1 VFAKLSAIVASAAP
15 DAESTRCS
23 GTSFALGTLVVV
35 TLAGLVPA
43 TAVVAHHGFGT
54 FAMNEDI
61 ELKGVITKLDYVNPH
76 AWLNFDVTGPDG
88 KTVAYRCEMRSAT
101 TLRRSGWTPEMF
113 AAGTRITI
121 QGSPDRTDPHA
132 CYVSTLIFAD
142 GTTLDRYGQRI
153 AAKSTAERAAR
164 LPSGEPNIAGDWAQ
178 EQVVMTDP
186 KGRDGTLVPL
196 SDAPKFAPGAVPE
209 GQREIPGARGTP
221 EAAAGR
227 DAFARPPARGVVDL
241 TPAGT
246 AAMQALVAI
255 PRAERSCMTGSIV
268 SDWGGEGVNRIT
280 QRVAEITL
288 QYGRLGLERTIHLGA
303 RTHPANIEPTRAG
316 HSIGWWDGDVLVVDT
331 IGFLPGTLAGTTP
344 HSGELHVIERFRL
357 DTSETTL
364 KREFSADDPAYFTE
378 PYVGSN
384 TLIPSLVPYS
394 PEACEDLTP
403 VAKPN

>member
-1 VFAKLSAIVASAAP
+1 
-15 DAESTRCS
+15 
-23 GTSFALGTLVVV
+23 
-35 TLAGLVPA
+35 
-43 TAVVAHHGFGT
+43 
-54 FAMNEDI
+54 MNEDI
-61 ELKGVITKLDYVNPH
+61 ELVGVITKLDYVNPH
-76 AWLNFDVTGPDG
+76 AWLNFEVTGADG

-196 SDAPKFAPGAVPE
+196 SDVPKYSPGAVPE
-209 GQREIPGARGTP
+209 GQREIPGARGTE

-227 DAFARPPARGVVDL
+227 DAFARPPPRGVVNL

-246 AAMQALVAI
+246 AAMEALVAV

-280 QRVAEITL
+280 QGTDTITL
-288 QYGRLGLERTIHLGA
+288 QYGRLGLERTIHMGVK
-303 RTHPANIEPTRAG
+303 THPAKIEPTRTG
-316 HSIGWWDGDVLVVDT
+316 HSIGSWDGDVLVVDT

-344 HSGELHVIERFRL
+344 HSAELHVIERFSL
-357 DTSETTL
+357 DANAMTL
-364 KREFSADDPAYFTE
+364 KREYSADDPAYFTE

-394 PEACEDLTP
+394 PEACQDLTP